1 MSLPPPS
8 RRQHQGKG
16 EGGWE
21 QAPWAHNRAKAPP
34 GWIGALF
41 TLAMAVAGRPL
52 QRGLLRRVLLA
63 VLLLGVL
70 LAGLLSQP
78 PLAAAPTTTA
88 APQASAPR
96 PQEAGE
102 VRDSGSFHRAKVRI
116 LGIPVLTVASPVVT
130 GSAGPD
136 ARQRAQV
143 IEGNLELLYR
153 AQEVCTEA
161 ESLGEFLL
169 DQFFLRSGKRACD
182 SNQLG
187 LLGDP
192 GALKVE
198 IAAGSDGPPVLQAL
212 VPGRDLPL
220 PLLSV
225 TDDDAR
231 LNGTTPE
238 RLADRWR
245 PLLEQRLRF
254 ARHLLESGVL
264 RRRFRTMAVLELVLG
279 GLLFVGL
286 GLWRLVKRRLG
297 RLELQE
303 AQALAALQPGSL
315 PAPASAVIA
324 GKPAGLSD
332 RTAQALAGAAG
343 VPTVTSGAESP
354 PLAASGPRRSLAIA
368 DHHRRNRNLL
378 IPALHLLS
386 RTLLAAV
393 LLLLP
398 LMVGVA
404 VLAVPGQI
412 PLAIDLLLQPFSVVG
427 KLVLGWL
434 LALLLQ
440 AVLAALLSQW
450 NGNPSLAPE
459 LRARRNQRYRSLR
472 RVVNRLVH
480 LACIALVALW
490 VVVDIPGVRDLS
502 NHALLASG
510 ALLGALALVFQD
522 LLRDFVAGLVLLLED
537 RYAIGDAITI
547 DGLSGEVIDV
557 GLLSTQL
564 RSADQRVVIM
574 PNSQCKQVVN
584 ATKLRSGQEV
594 RLTLAHRGADPRRA
608 LAVISQASE
617 AFAADPAWSAD
628 LLEAPRLL
636 GLRQVSPQG
645 LEVALVV
652 VTRAG
657 RQGPLEREL
666 LLRLVEALQAA
677 EIPLAERP

>member
-1 MSLPPPS
+1 ME
-8 RRQHQGKG
+8 R
-16 EGGWE
+16 GWKP
-21 QAPWAHNRAKAPP
+21 AWSAFGWA
-34 GWIGALF
+34 G
-41 TLAMAVAGRPL
+41 AGRSR
-52 QRGLLRRVLLA
+52 QRNLLRRVLLG
-63 VLLLGVL
+63 VVL
-70 LAGLLSQP
+70 LAGLFSQV
-78 PLAAAPTTTA
+78 PLLAAPTTM
-88 APQASAPR
+88 PPPEASAPR
-96 PQEAGE
+96 PQEARE

-143 IEGNLELLYR
+143 IEGNLDLLYR
-153 AQEVCTEA
+153 AQEVCTDA
-161 ESLGEFLL
+161 EGLGELIL
-169 DQFFLRSGKRACD
+169 DQFLLRSGKRACD

-198 IAAGSDGPPVLQAL
+198 IATGSDGPPVLQAL
-212 VPGRDLPL
+212 VPGRELPL

-231 LNGTTPE
+231 LNGTTPQ
-238 RLADRWR
+238 RLAERWR

-254 ARHLLESGVL
+254 ARHLLDSGVL
-264 RRRFRTMAVLELVLG
+264 RRRFRNMALLELVLG
-279 GLLFVGL
+279 GLLFAGL
-286 GLWRLVKRRLG
+286 GLWSLVKRRLG
-297 RLELQE
+297 QLKLREV
-303 AQALAALQPGSL
+303 QALADR
-315 PAPASAVIA
+315 SAQ
-324 GKPAGLSD
+324 G
-332 RTAQALAGAAG
+332 LAGATGISGPQAAF
-343 VPTVTSGAESP
+343 GAEGLP
-354 PLAASGPRRSLAIA
+354 PGAVSGPRRSRP
-368 DHHRRNRNLL
+368 HRHFTRLL

-386 RTLLAAV
+386 RTLLACV

-427 KLVLGWL
+427 KLVVGWL
-434 LALLLQ
+434 LAQLVQ

-450 NGNPSLAPE
+450 HGNPTLAPDQ
-459 LRARRNQRYRSLR
+459 RARRNQRYRSLK
-472 RVVNRLVH
+472 RVLSRLVH

-537 RYAIGDAITI
+537 RYAIGDVITI

-557 GLLSTQL
+557 DLLSTQL
-564 RSADQRVVIM
+564 RSPDQRMMVI
-574 PNSQCKQVVN
+574 PNNQCKRVVN
-584 ATKLRSGQEV
+584 TTKLRSGQEL
-594 RLTLAHRGADPRRA
+594 RLTLAHGGADPRRA
-608 LAVISQASE
+608 LAVISEASK

-628 LLEAPRLL
+628 LLEPPHLL
-636 GLRQVSPQG
+636 GLRQVSPEG

-666 LLRLVEALQAA
+666 LLRMVEALQEAG
-677 EIPLAERP
+677 IPLAGAAEPVKA

>member
-1 MSLPPPS
+1 MLL
-8 RRQHQGKG
+8 RTVLWRLVLLG
-16 EGGWE
+16 
-21 QAPWAHNRAKAPP
+21 
-34 GWIGALF
+34 
-41 TLAMAVAGRPL
+41 
-52 QRGLLRRVLLA
+52 GLLLV
-63 VLLLGVL
+63 VL
-70 LAGLLSQP
+70 LAGLLSQS
-78 PLAAAPTTTA
+78 PLAAAPTTMA
-88 APQASAPR
+88 SPQASAPR
-96 PQEAGE
+96 PQEAE
-102 VRDSGSFHRAKVRI
+102 DVRDSGSFHRAKVRI

-161 ESLGEFLL
+161 EGIGEFIL
-169 DQFFLRSGKRACD
+169 DQFFLRLGQRACD

-187 LLGDP
+187 LLGEP

-198 IAAGSDGPPVLQAL
+198 VAGGSGGLPVLQAR
-212 VPGRDLPL
+212 VPGRELPL

-231 LNGTTPE
+231 LNGTTPQ
-238 RLADRWR
+238 RLAERWR
-245 PLLEQRLRF
+245 PLLEKRLRF

-264 RRRFRTMAVLELVLG
+264 RRRFRTMALLELVLG
-279 GLLFVGL
+279 GLLFAGL
-286 GLWRLVKRRLG
+286 GLWSLVKRRLG
-297 RLELQE
+297 QLELRE
-303 AQALAALQPGSL
+303 VQALAASRPASP
-315 PAPASAVIA
+315 PAPATAVRSAA
-324 GKPAGLSD
+324 F
-332 RTAQALAGAAG
+332 
-343 VPTVTSGAESP
+343 GAESP
-354 PLAASGPRRSLAIA
+354 PLAASGPPRSPAPA
-368 DHHRRNRNLL
+368 DHPRRTSSLL
-378 IPALHLLS
+378 IPVLHLLS
-386 RTLLAAV
+386 RTLLAGV

-427 KLVLGWL
+427 KLLVGWL
-434 LALLLQ
+434 VAQLVQ

-459 LRARRNQRYRSLR
+459 QRARRNQRYRSLK
-472 RVVNRLVH
+472 RVVSRLVH

-502 NHALLASG
+502 NNALLASG

-557 GLLSTQL
+557 DLLSTQL
-564 RSADQRVVIM
+564 RSLDQRVMVI
-574 PNSQCKQVVN
+574 PNNQCKRVVN
-584 ATKLRSGQEV
+584 TTKLRSGQEL
-594 RLTLAHRGADPRRA
+594 RLSLAHGGADPRRA

-617 AFAADPAWSAD
+617 VFAADPAWSAD
-628 LLEAPRLL
+628 LLEPPHLL
-636 GLRQVSPQG
+636 GLRQVTPQG
-645 LEVALVV
+645 LEVALVL

-666 LLRLVEALQAA
+666 LLRLVEALQEAG
-677 EIPLAERP
+677 IPLAGAVEPLKA

>member
-1 MSLPPPS
+1 
-8 RRQHQGKG
+8 
-16 EGGWE
+16 
-21 QAPWAHNRAKAPP
+21 
-34 GWIGALF
+34 
-41 TLAMAVAGRPL
+41 
-52 QRGLLRRVLLA
+52 
-63 VLLLGVL
+63 
-70 LAGLLSQP
+70 
-78 PLAAAPTTTA
+78 
-88 APQASAPR
+88 
-96 PQEAGE
+96 

-153 AQEVCTEA
+153 AQEVCTDA
-161 ESLGEFLL
+161 EGLGEFIL

-192 GALKVE
+192 GSLKVE
-198 IAAGSDGPPVLQAL
+198 VAAGNGGPPVLQAL
-212 VPGRDLPL
+212 VPGRELPL

-225 TDDDAR
+225 TDEDAR
-231 LNGTTPE
+231 LNGTTPQ
-238 RLADRWR
+238 RLAERWQ

-254 ARHLLESGVL
+254 ARHLLDSGVL
-264 RRRFRTMAVLELVLG
+264 RRRFRTMALLELVLG
-279 GLLFVGL
+279 GLLFAGL
-286 GLWRLVKRRLG
+286 GLWSLVKRRLG
-297 RLELQE
+297 QLKLREVE
-303 AQALAALQPGSL
+303 SLAAFRPDS
-315 PAPASAVIA
+315 PPASATA
-324 GKPAGLSD
+324 TSAGLAD
-332 RTAQALAGAAG
+332 RTAPGAAAAAG
-343 VPTVTSGAESP
+343 GPVPGAVFGTESLRP
-354 PLAASGPRRSLAIA
+354 GAVSGPRRPRPPG
-368 DHHRRNRNLL
+368 DHRRSRNLL
-378 IPALHLLS
+378 IPVLHLLS
-386 RTLLAAV
+386 RTLLAGV

-427 KLVLGWL
+427 KLLVGWL
-434 LALLLQ
+434 LAQLVQ

-459 LRARRNQRYRSLR
+459 QRARRNQRYRSLQ
-472 RVVNRLVH
+472 RVVTRLVH

-490 VVVDIPGVRDLS
+490 VVVDIPGVRELS
-502 NHALLASG
+502 SHALLASG

-547 DGLSGEVIDV
+547 DGLSGEVVDV
-557 GLLSTQL
+557 DLLSTQL
-564 RSADQRVVIM
+564 RSRDQRVMVI
-574 PNSQCKQVVN
+574 PNNQCKRVVN
-584 ATKLRSGQEV
+584 TTKLRSGQEL
-594 RLTLAHRGADPRRA
+594 RLTLAHGGADPRQA
-608 LAVISQASE
+608 LAVMSQASE
-617 AFAADPAWSAD
+617 TFAADPAWSAD
-628 LLEAPRLL
+628 LLEPPRLL
-636 GLRQVSPQG
+636 GLRQVTPQG

-666 LLRLVEALQAA
+666 LLRLVEALQGAG
-677 EIPLAERP
+677 IPLAGDAEPAKG